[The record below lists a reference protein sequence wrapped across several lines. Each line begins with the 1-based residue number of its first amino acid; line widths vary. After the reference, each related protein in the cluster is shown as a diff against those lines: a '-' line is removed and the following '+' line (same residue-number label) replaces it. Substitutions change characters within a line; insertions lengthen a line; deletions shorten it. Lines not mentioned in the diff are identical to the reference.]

1 MEEDLRM
8 RTTLE
13 LRSYKL
19 CMRVGKMK
27 GLTEREQEERINM
40 ILDLYQL
47 YNNNVIN
54 LLEGGKHRK
63 EMGTEIPKEIQ
74 EEKKQENICEIQKDL
89 LNLRC

>member
-1 MEEDLRM
+1 
-8 RTTLE
+8 
-13 LRSYKL
+13 
-19 CMRVGKMK
+19 
-27 GLTEREQEERINM
+27 M

-47 YNNNVIN
+47 YDNNVIN